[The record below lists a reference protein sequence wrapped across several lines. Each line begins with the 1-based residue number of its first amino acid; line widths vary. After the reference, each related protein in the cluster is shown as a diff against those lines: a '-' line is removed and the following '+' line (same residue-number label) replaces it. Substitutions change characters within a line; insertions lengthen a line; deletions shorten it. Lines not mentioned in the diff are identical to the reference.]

1 MRGTRGRMSIAAAA
15 LWAVSAAAAGDAPLR
30 VAATTPLLADV
41 VAAVGGDRVRVESL
55 LPRAVDPHAFQP
67 RPADVRRMS
76 DAQAIYLNGLGL
88 ETPWERLLAAAGRE
102 KWVDLS
108 EGMTVRH
115 LTEPCTAGG
124 DHAHH
129 NHGDPVPDPHVWLDP
144 TRVAYWAEQ
153 IAGDLA
159 RRDPGH
165 ADAYRARADAYRVKL
180 DELDRWIRAEI
191 ATVPE
196 DRRRMVTDHASFGY
210 FCDRY
215 GLRQEATLLPGF
227 STLAQPSARDLA
239 QLEEQVRAGGIRTLF
254 TGETGHSAL
263 ARRVASDTGAK
274 VIPLYTCTLSA
285 SDGPAGDYLSM
296 MRHTVRAIV
305 DGLK

>member
-1 MRGTRGRMSIAAAA
+1 MMRTKTRGIGVAAAMWVA
-15 LWAVSAAAAGDAPLR
+15 AAAAGDAPLR

-67 RPADVRRMS
+67 RPADVRRLS
-76 DAQAIYLNGLGL
+76 AAQAIYLNGLGL
-88 ETPWERLLAAAGRE
+88 ETPWERLLTAAGRE

-115 LTEPCTAGG
+115 LAEPCTACD

-129 NHGDPVPDPHVWLDP
+129 AHGDPVPDPHVWLDP
-144 TRVAYWAEQ
+144 TKVAHWADR
-153 IAGDLA
+153 IAADLA
-159 RRDPGH
+159 RRDPEH
-165 ADAYRARADAYRVKL
+165 ADAYRARADAYRAKL
-180 DELDRWIRAEI
+180 DELDRWIRTEVE
-191 ATVPE
+191 TVPE

-215 GLRQEATLLPGF
+215 GFRQEATLMPGF

-239 QLEEQVRAGGIRTLF
+239 QLEEQVRAENIRALF
-254 TGETGHSAL
+254 VGETGHTAL
-263 ARRVASDTGAK
+263 ARRVARDTGAK
-274 VIPLYTCTLSA
+274 VIPLYTCTLGA
-285 SDGPAGDYLSM
+285 PDGPAGDYLSM